1 MSSSPYITT
10 EALKEILKIPS
21 GQTYANSA
29 IDIAVQCASDVIDAY
44 KDTHYFESDEAT
56 RYYTPTSRLDQ
67 SLFIDDLVT
76 LVSVSVDRA
85 GDLTYDEVWEENVDF
100 VLDPPNSALEG
111 QPAREIVLLPNARRT
126 FPTTPRGVKVEGT
139 FGWAETPSLV
149 QQAAILLAN
158 RFLVRTRSAPL
169 AILVATA
176 NEAVATARVGRIDPD
191 VALMLDNLPGSSQA
205 TAGSIQLI

>member
-1 MSSSPYITT
+1 MSSPYITT
-10 EALKEILKIPS
+10 AALKEILKIPS
-21 GQTYANSA
+21 AQTYADAA

-44 KDTHYFESDEAT
+44 KDTHYFESDEVT
-56 RYYTPTSRLDQ
+56 RYYSPQSRLET

-76 LVSVSVDRA
+76 LTAISIDRA
-85 GDLTYDEVWEENVDF
+85 GDLSYDEAWEEDVDF
-100 VLDPPNSALEG
+100 VLDPPNAALEG

-126 FPTTPRGVKVEGT
+126 FPTTPRAVKVEGT
-139 FGWAETPSLV
+139 FGWAETPSMV
-149 QQAAILLAN
+149 QQASILLAN

-191 VALMLDNLPGSSQA
+191 VALMLDNLPGSSAA
-205 TAGSIQLI
+205 TAGSIQLS